1 MVKKSENL
9 SVSFCLCSTFYSC
22 KISNLQL
29 FNDYLFES
37 SVHTACGWQ
46 CCITMLTLD
55 STLGNRCWAERRQL
69 AHLGG
74 WLRTTYFAVNP
85 RIIELFCKP
94 TATTNRHHRLVLLL
108 LRPRGRSRTVVGGGS
123 TRQGARAARF

>member
-1 MVKKSENL
+1 
-9 SVSFCLCSTFYSC
+9 
-22 KISNLQL
+22 
-29 FNDYLFES
+29 
-37 SVHTACGWQ
+37 
-46 CCITMLTLD
+46 MLYNYVNVD
-55 STLGNRCWAERRQL
+55 STLGNRCRAERRQL

-94 TATTNRHHRLVLLL
+94 AATTNRHHRLVLLL
-108 LRPRGRSRTVVGGGS
+108 LRPRGRSQTVVGGGG